1 MKVLILETGDT
12 IYAFTNTFA
21 FTNVEGTGTDD
32 DRKMMDNLLAKLRS
46 ADAEPTVT
54 RTRRRRQQTKE
65 EEQVRDDDVQL
76 AENLLKS
83 LQSD

>member
-1 MKVLILETGDT
+1 
-12 IYAFTNTFA
+12 
-21 FTNVEGTGTDD
+21 
-32 DRKMMDNLLAKLRS
+32 MMDNLLAKLRS
-46 ADAEPTVT
+46 ADAEPSVP
-54 RTRRRRQQTKE
+54 RTRRRRQRSEE